1 MGWVVKPGEIAHAR
15 IRDFWDTYVR
25 LVDVHKDNIDLSE
38 ELDRLRLELME
49 LSEKAASV
57 SRLEAL
63 LDFSSPAGWS
73 SSGARVVAHN
83 FGPLSAVNSL
93 IIDRGKFQGVT
104 ANMPVICPDG
114 VLGRTY
120 RSGLNFSSVLLLTD
134 LNSRIP
140 VISSRSRVSGIISGQ
155 GYHKS
160 LVMQYV
166 HLNSE
171 LEEGEIL
178 LTSGLAGIYP
188 KGLPVAEVI
197 NIVRSEISLFLVVE
211 AETLV
216 DFKNREEVLIME
228 NSGKIKTQKLH
239 FEE

>member
-1 MGWVVKPGEIAHAR
+1 MIKPGKLAHAR
-15 IRDFWDTYVR
+15 ITDFWDTYVR
-25 LVDVHKDNIDLSE
+25 LVDVHKQNIALSE
-38 ELDRLRLELME
+38 ELDRLRLEHME

-57 SRLEAL
+57 NRLEAL
-63 LDFSSPAGWS
+63 LDFSPPADWS

-104 ANMPVICPDG
+104 ANMPVISPDG

-120 RSGLNFSSVLLLTD
+120 RPGLNFSSVLLLTD

-140 VISSRSRVSGIISGQ
+140 VISSRTRVSGIISGQ
-155 GYHKS
+155 GYQKS

-166 HLNSE
+166 HLNAE
-171 LEEGEIL
+171 LEEGEVL

-188 KGLPVAEVI
+188 KGLPVAKVS
-197 NIVRSEISLFLVVE
+197 NIVRSAISLFLVVE

-216 DFKNREEVLIME
+216 DFKNREEVLVMKS
-228 NSGKIKTQKLH
+228 SGKIKTQKLD